1 MNELTPSVYIEG
13 REVELLRGAY
23 TNTGG
28 LRAATLEVTLPL
40 GSDGYRKLW
49 NKEITFY
56 ANPYE
61 SVPIFRGYI
70 KRVKEDFNK
79 ITIYAQDAL
88 GYLVKAGNQDQAVVA
103 LTDQD
108 NIDGLTIANG
118 IRKIIK
124 MARLDSKIGTD
135 IIGDTNPI
143 VSSSRPP
150 LRGTFTLIDII
161 KQLMA
166 RAITTDSTLPRPNI
180 IKLVDDGNKGQ
191 LVIQLQSDVD
201 TETVK
206 HVFSEHSNITD
217 LKIINRKVPTI
228 VIVNGAD
235 GVKGTF
241 SHDTAVEAFDR
252 NYLEVTNTALRSP
265 AECKDFAQKLFRANL
280 TTQFEYGIE
289 TFEGAYLSENDVIRV
304 ETEDQK
310 FSGNYRVRG
319 KKITFS
325 PSNFSVGL
333 NINRKPPTLAE
344 YISQQDN

>member
-1 MNELTPSVYIEG
+1 MKEITPEIRIEG
-13 REVELLRGAY
+13 RVVEYLEGNY
-23 TNTGG
+23 QNTGG
-28 LRAATLEVTLPL
+28 LTAATLQFKLPRQY
-40 GSDGYRKLW
+40 DGFRKLW
-49 NKEITFY
+49 NKEVTFFLNE
-56 ANPYE
+56 ADKPL
-61 SVPIFRGYI
+61 FRGYI
-70 KRVKEDFNK
+70 KRVKENFDSIEVF
-79 ITIYAQDAL
+79 AQDII
-88 GYLVKAGNQDQAVVA
+88 GYMVKGGNPEKAKIV
-103 LTDQD
+103 LTDKD
-108 NIDGLTIANG
+108 NIDGLSAANA
-118 IRKIIK
+118 IRNAISRALLNTKV
-124 MARLDSKIGTD
+124 GTD
-135 IIGDTNPI
+135 IIGDTTPI

-150 LRGTFTLIDII
+150 LRGTLSILDII
-161 KQLMA
+161 KQMVS
-166 RAITTDSTLPRPNI
+166 RAVDDSGTIPRPNI
-180 IKLVDDGNKGQ
+180 VKVVDDGNTSQ
-191 LVIQLQSDVD
+191 LVIELESDLD
-201 TETVK
+201 STEIK
-206 HVFSEHSNITD
+206 HVFSEYDNITD

-280 TTQFEYGIE
+280 TTQYEYGIA

-325 PSNFSVGL
+325 PSSFSVGL

>member
-1 MNELTPSVYIEG
+1 MNEITPEVRIEG
-13 REVELLRGAY
+13 ISVDYLDGNY
-23 TNTGG
+23 QNTGG
-28 LRAATLEVTLPL
+28 LTAATLQFRLPRKT
-40 GSDGYRKLW
+40 DGFRKLW
-49 NKEITFY
+49 NKEVTFFL
-56 ANPYE
+56 NE
-61 SVPIFRGYI
+61 SDKPLFRGYI
-70 KRVKEDFNK
+70 KRVKENFDSIEVFAQDVIGYMVKGGNPEKAK
-79 ITIYAQDAL
+79 IT
-88 GYLVKAGNQDQAVVA
+88 
-103 LTDQD
+103 LTDKD
-108 NIDGLTIANG
+108 NIDGLSAANA
-118 IRKIIK
+118 IRKAISK
-124 MARLDSKIGTD
+124 ALLNTKIGTD
-135 IIGDTNPI
+135 IIGDTTPI

-150 LRGTFTLIDII
+150 LRGTLSVLDII
-161 KQLMA
+161 KQLVS
-166 RAITTDSTLPRPNI
+166 RAVDDSGEIPRPNI
-180 IKLVDDGNKGQ
+180 VKVVDDGSTSQ
-191 LVIQLQSDVD
+191 LVIELESDLD
-201 TETVK
+201 STEIK
-206 HVFSEHSNITD
+206 HVFSEYDNITD

-280 TTQFEYGIE
+280 TTQYEYGIE

-325 PSNFSVGL
+325 PSSFSVGL

>member
-1 MNELTPSVYIEG
+1 MKEITPEIRIEG
-13 REVELLRGAY
+13 RVVEYLEGNY
-23 TNTGG
+23 QNTGG
-28 LRAATLEVTLPL
+28 LTAATLQFKLPRQY
-40 GSDGYRKLW
+40 DGFRKLW
-49 NKEITFY
+49 NKEVTFFLNE
-56 ANPYE
+56 ADKPL
-61 SVPIFRGYI
+61 FRGYI
-70 KRVKEDFNK
+70 KRVKENFDSIEVF
-79 ITIYAQDAL
+79 AQDII
-88 GYLVKAGNQDQAVVA
+88 GYMVKGGNPEKAKIV
-103 LTDQD
+103 LTDKD
-108 NIDGLTIANG
+108 NIDGLSAANA
-118 IRKIIK
+118 IRNAVSRALLNTKV
-124 MARLDSKIGTD
+124 GTD
-135 IIGDTNPI
+135 IIGDTTPI

-150 LRGTFTLIDII
+150 LRGTLSILDII
-161 KQLMA
+161 KQMVS
-166 RAITTDSTLPRPNI
+166 RAVDNSGTIPRPNI
-180 IKLVDDGNKGQ
+180 VKVVDDGSTSQ
-191 LVIQLQSDVD
+191 LVIELESDLD
-201 TETVK
+201 STEIK
-206 HVFSEHSNITD
+206 HVFSEYDNITD

-280 TTQFEYGIE
+280 TTQYEYGIE

-325 PSNFSVGL
+325 PSSFSVGL

>member
-1 MNELTPSVYIEG
+1 MNEITPEVRIEG
-13 REVELLRGAY
+13 VAVDYLEGQY
-23 TNTGG
+23 QNTGG
-28 LRAATLEVTLPL
+28 LTAATLQFKLPITYA
-40 GSDGYRKLW
+40 GYKHLW
-49 NKEITFY
+49 NKEVEFY
-56 ANPYE
+56 LKE
-61 SVPIFRGYI
+61 SDAKPIFRGYI
-70 KRVKEDFNK
+70 KRLKEDFN
-79 ITIYAQDAL
+79 TVEVFAQDVL
-88 GYLVKAGNQDQAVVA
+88 GYMVKGGNPEKAKVA
-103 LTDQD
+103 LTDKD
-108 NIDGLTIANG
+108 NIDGLSAANA
-118 IRKIIK
+118 IRKAIS
-124 MARLDSKIGTD
+124 MALLNTKIGTD
-135 IIGDTNPI
+135 IIGDTTPI

-150 LRGTFTLIDII
+150 LRGTLSVLDII
-161 KQLMA
+161 KQLVS
-166 RAITTDSTLPRPNI
+166 RAVDNSGEIPRPNI
-180 IKLVDDGNKGQ
+180 VKVVDDGSTSQ
-191 LVIQLQSDVD
+191 LVIELESDLD
-201 TETVK
+201 STEIK
-206 HVFSEHSNITD
+206 HVFSEYDNITD

-280 TTQFEYGIE
+280 TTQYEYGIE

-319 KKITFS
+319 KKITFN
-325 PSNFSVGL
+325 PSSFSVGL

>member
-1 MNELTPSVYIEG
+1 MNEITPEVRIEG
-13 REVELLRGAY
+13 VAVDYLEGQY
-23 TNTGG
+23 QNTGG
-28 LRAATLEVTLPL
+28 LTAATLQFKLPITYA
-40 GSDGYRKLW
+40 GYKHLW
-49 NKEITFY
+49 NKEVEFY
-56 ANPYE
+56 LKE
-61 SVPIFRGYI
+61 SDAKPIFRGYI
-70 KRVKEDFNK
+70 KRLKEDFN
-79 ITIYAQDAL
+79 TIEVFAQDVL
-88 GYLVKAGNQDQAVVA
+88 GYMVKGGNPEKAKVA
-103 LTDQD
+103 LTDKD
-108 NIDGLTIANG
+108 NIDGLSAANA
-118 IRKIIK
+118 IRKAIS
-124 MARLDSKIGTD
+124 MALLNTKVGTD
-135 IIGDTNPI
+135 IIGDTTPI

-150 LRGTFTLIDII
+150 LRGTLSILDII
-161 KQLMA
+161 KQMVS
-166 RAITTDSTLPRPNI
+166 RAVDNSGTIPRPNI
-180 IKLVDDGNKGQ
+180 VKVVDDGSTSQ
-191 LVIQLQSDVD
+191 LVIELESDLD
-201 TETVK
+201 STEIK
-206 HVFSEHSNITD
+206 HVFSEYDNITD

-280 TTQFEYGIE
+280 TTQYEYGIE

-325 PSNFSVGL
+325 PSSFSVGL

>member
-1 MNELTPSVYIEG
+1 MKEITPEIRIEG
-13 REVELLRGAY
+13 RLVEYLEGNY
-23 TNTGG
+23 QNTGG
-28 LRAATLEVTLPL
+28 LTAATLQFKLPRQY
-40 GSDGYRKLW
+40 DGFRKLW
-49 NKEITFY
+49 NKEVTFFLNE
-56 ANPYE
+56 ADKPL
-61 SVPIFRGYI
+61 FRGYI
-70 KRVKEDFNK
+70 KRVKENFDSIEVF
-79 ITIYAQDAL
+79 AQDII
-88 GYLVKAGNQDQAVVA
+88 GYMVKGGNPEKAKVA
-103 LTDQD
+103 LTDKD
-108 NIDGLTIANG
+108 NIDGLSAANA
-118 IRKIIK
+118 IRKAIS
-124 MARLDSKIGTD
+124 MALLNTKVGTD
-135 IIGDTNPI
+135 IIGDTTPI

-150 LRGTFTLIDII
+150 LRGTLSVLDII
-161 KQLMA
+161 KQLVS
-166 RAITTDSTLPRPNI
+166 RAVDNSGEIPRPNI
-180 IKLVDDGNKGQ
+180 VKVVDDGSTSQ
-191 LVIQLQSDVD
+191 LVIELESDLD
-201 TETVK
+201 STEIK
-206 HVFSEHSNITD
+206 HVFSEYDNITD

-319 KKITFS
+319 KKITFN
-325 PSNFSVGL
+325 PSSFSVGL

>member
-1 MNELTPSVYIEG
+1 MNEITPEVRIEG
-13 REVELLRGAY
+13 VAVDYLEGQY
-23 TNTGG
+23 QNTGG
-28 LRAATLEVTLPL
+28 LTAATLQFKLPITYA
-40 GSDGYRKLW
+40 GYKHLW
-49 NKEITFY
+49 NKEVEFY
-56 ANPYE
+56 LKE
-61 SVPIFRGYI
+61 SDAKPIFRGYI
-70 KRVKEDFNK
+70 KRLKEDFN
-79 ITIYAQDAL
+79 TIEVFAQDVL
-88 GYLVKAGNQDQAVVA
+88 GYMVKGGNPEKAKVA
-103 LTDQD
+103 LTDKD
-108 NIDGLTIANG
+108 NIDGLSAANA
-118 IRKIIK
+118 IRKAIS
-124 MARLDSKIGTD
+124 MALLNTKVGTD
-135 IIGDTNPI
+135 IIGDTTPI

-150 LRGTFTLIDII
+150 LRGTLSILDII
-161 KQLMA
+161 KQMVS
-166 RAITTDSTLPRPNI
+166 RAVDNSGTIPRPNI
-180 IKLVDDGNKGQ
+180 VKVVDDGSTSQ
-191 LVIQLQSDVD
+191 LVIELESDLD
-201 TETVK
+201 SAEIK
-206 HVFSEHSNITD
+206 HVFSEYDNITD

-280 TTQFEYGIE
+280 TTQYEYGIE

-325 PSNFSVGL
+325 PSSFSVGL

>member
-1 MNELTPSVYIEG
+1 MKEITPEIRIEG
-13 REVELLRGAY
+13 RLVEYLEGNY
-23 TNTGG
+23 QNTGG
-28 LRAATLEVTLPL
+28 LTAATLQFKLPRQY
-40 GSDGYRKLW
+40 DGFRKLW
-49 NKEITFY
+49 NKEVTFFLNE
-56 ANPYE
+56 ADKPL
-61 SVPIFRGYI
+61 FRGYI
-70 KRVKEDFNK
+70 KRVKENFDSIEVF
-79 ITIYAQDAL
+79 AQDII
-88 GYLVKAGNQDQAVVA
+88 GYIVKGGNPEKAKIA
-103 LTDQD
+103 LTDKD
-108 NIDGLTIANG
+108 NIDGLSAANA
-118 IRKIIK
+118 IRS
-124 MARLDSKIGTD
+124 AVSKALLNTKVGTD
-135 IIGDTNPI
+135 IIGDTTPI

-150 LRGTFTLIDII
+150 LRGTLSILDII
-161 KQLMA
+161 KQMIS
-166 RAITTDSTLPRPNI
+166 RAVDDSGTIPRPNI
-180 IKLVDDGNKGQ
+180 VKVVDDGSTSQ
-191 LVIQLQSDVD
+191 LVIELESDLD
-201 TETVK
+201 SAEIK
-206 HVFSEHSNITD
+206 HVFSEYDNITD

-280 TTQFEYGIE
+280 TTQYEYGIE

-325 PSNFSVGL
+325 PSSFSVGL